1 MALRPQLERQVVEM
15 AVQHGMPGE
24 WAKVRGTVLSL
35 WPLGIC
41 LVCLGAFAAATVLGR
56 RLELFGALFAVSAI
70 AVAVWWRR
78 GLHRVESFFKGARGE
93 EIVAAMFARLPDVW
107 HVFHDFEAGKFH
119 VDHVLVGP
127 AGVFAVETKNWRDV
141 VTLESGEVIA
151 GGHVPNHP
159 PVAQASAEAKA
170 VKAAL
175 GRAGWTGEVA
185 PVVCFASGTFQD
197 GLAKAGT
204 VLVANADAFLQ
215 WLQKQPGALAA
226 NECARLTQLMETR
239 GTR

>member
-1 MALRPQLERQVVEM
+1 M

-35 WPLGIC
+35 WPLGIF

-70 AVAVWWRR
+70 AVAVWWKR

-93 EIVAAMFARLPDVW
+93 ELVAGLLSQLPDEW
-107 HVFHDFEAGKFH
+107 HVFHDFEAGRH
-119 VDHVLVGP
+119 QVDHVIAGP
-127 AGVFAVETKNWRDV
+127 AGVFAVATKNWRDV

-151 GGHVPNHP
+151 GGHLPNHP

-175 GRAGWTGEVA
+175 VRAGWTGEVA
-185 PVVCFASGTFQD
+185 PVVCFASGTFRD
-197 GLAKAGT
+197 GFAKAGT
-204 VLVANADAFLQ
+204 VLVANAEAFLQ
-215 WLQKQPGALAA
+215 WLQKQPRALSE
-226 NECARLTQLMETR
+226 NECIRLIQLMETR
-239 GTR
+239 RTR